1 MGRAGWILVVLCFL
15 GSFSV
20 WAVDVHDAR
29 LWRAPDHTRIVFD
42 LTGPAEHSLLVLS
55 NPRRIVLDIQDTNL
69 RTNLADLKLAN
80 TPVSLVRS
88 GVREGDDLRIVME
101 VSAQVDPRS
110 FALQANEQA
119 GYRLVLDLYDY
130 QALQSVPAVK
140 KSVQES
146 AKRNII
152 IAIDAGHGGEDP
164 GATGPNRLREKDVV
178 LAIAKELKVLFK
190 ADVGFQPIMVR
201 SGDYYVSL
209 KGRRDLARKHQ
220 ADLFVS
226 IHADAFKRKQAH
238 GASVYALSNGGATS
252 TAALHLAQRENAADL
267 VGGVSLSDKDDMLAG
282 VLADLSMTST
292 LDTSLQ
298 LGNQVLRNVDD
309 IAHLHKK
316 QVEQAGFAVL
326 KSPDVPSIL
335 VETGFIS
342 NPKESSLLATSRY
355 QKKMASAI
363 HRGIKGWFFAHP
375 PSGTLLA
382 WQKQQG
388 GQQYIIARGDTL
400 SGIADRFS
408 ISLADLKSYNRID
421 SSKILVGQKLNIPKS

>member
-1 MGRAGWILVVLCFL
+1 MGRACWILVVLCFL
-15 GSFSV
+15 GPSSV
-20 WAVDVHDAR
+20 WAADVHDVR

-146 AKRNII
+146 AKRDII

-178 LAIAKELKVLFK
+178 LAIAKELKALFK
-190 ADVGFQPIMVR
+190 ADVGFQPVMVR

-298 LGNQVLRNVDD
+298 LGDQVLRNVDD
-309 IAHLHKK
+309 IARLHKK
-316 QVEQAGFAVL
+316 HVEQAGFAVL

-342 NPKESSLLATSRY
+342 NPKESSLLATSQY

-400 SGIADRFS
+400 SGIANRFS
-408 ISLADLKSYNRID
+408 ISLADLKSYNRIN

>member
-1 MGRAGWILVVLCFL
+1 MGRACWISVVLYLL
-15 GSFSV
+15 GSSSV
-20 WAVDVHDAR
+20 WAVDVHDVR

-42 LTGPAEHSLLVLS
+42 LTGPAEHSLFVLS
-55 NPRRIVLDIQDTNL
+55 NPRRIVVDIQDTNL
-69 RTNLADLKLAN
+69 STDLSGLELDN
-80 TPVSLVRS
+80 TPISFVRS
-88 GVREGDDLRIVME
+88 GVREGDDLRVVME
-101 VSAQVDPRS
+101 VSAQLDPRS
-110 FALQANEQA
+110 FALQANDQA
-119 GYRLVLDLYDY
+119 GHRLVVDLYDY
-130 QALQSVPAVK
+130 QAKQSAPVVK

-146 AKRNII
+146 TKRDVI

-178 LAIAKELKVLFK
+178 LAIAKELNALFK
-190 ADVGFQPIMVR
+190 ADVGFKSVMVR

-252 TAALHLAQRENAADL
+252 TQALYLAQRENAADL
-267 VGGVSLSDKDDMLAG
+267 VGGVSLSDKDDVLAG

-292 LDTSLQ
+292 LDTSLK
-298 LGNQVLRNVDD
+298 LGTQVLRNVDS
-309 IAHLHKK
+309 IADLHKN

-355 QKKMASAI
+355 RKKMAAAI
-363 HRGIKGWFFAHP
+363 HRGIKGWFLSHP

-388 GQQYIIARGDTL
+388 SQQYIIARGDTL
-400 SGIADRFS
+400 SGIAVRFS
-408 ISLADLKSYNRID
+408 VSLTDLKSYNGIA
-421 SSKILVGQKLNIPKS
+421 SSKIVVGQKLNIPKS

>member
-15 GSFSV
+15 GSSSV

-152 IAIDAGHGGEDP
+152 IAIDAGHGGEDA

-190 ADVGFQPIMVR
+190 ADVGFQPIMIR

-342 NPKESSLLATSRY
+342 NPKESSLLATNRY

-382 WQKQQG
+382 WQKQQI

-408 ISLADLKSYNRID
+408 ISLADLKSYNRIN